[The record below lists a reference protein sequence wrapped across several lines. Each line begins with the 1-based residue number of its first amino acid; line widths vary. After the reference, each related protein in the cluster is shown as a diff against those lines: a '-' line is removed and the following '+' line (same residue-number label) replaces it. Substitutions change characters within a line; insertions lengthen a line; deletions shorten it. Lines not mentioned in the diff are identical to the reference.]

1 MAQTPQLTDYVAIII
16 ELFDRFRQ
24 ERNAREWAKPGRPF
38 TFFVLSLPIQQRA
51 KGRTE
56 ESFVTFFMLMQY
68 RRISASKSQWRWL
81 RKHPEFVETPG
92 WIPHVTTIVRRD
104 MRLYDLL
111 QAFVLIS
118 PGRIQLD
125 ALYFS
130 RFVVLTL
137 GPTIFH
143 RLK

>member
-24 ERNAREWAKPGRPF
+24 ERNARAGAKLDHDLCDGNDENGRLRA
-38 TFFVLSLPIQQRA
+38 TAVNHGESL
-51 KGRTE
+51 
-56 ESFVTFFMLMQY
+56 ESRGITVRM
-68 RRISASKSQWRWL
+68 SASKSQWRWL

-111 QAFVLIS
+111 QAFVLFTAQHTFC
-118 PGRIQLD
+118 PL
-125 ALYFS
+125 
-130 RFVVLTL
+130 V
-137 GPTIFH
+137 P
-143 RLK
+143 